1 MQDRIMLETNRF
13 SRAILAG
20 LFSLL
25 VAVSACDKTGQDT
38 TDAEIQ
44 AGRDTA
50 DAMSREHAGDSIS
63 PSEAATTEPSQAVD
77 FETLAYAEVDDELVY
92 GYLAYPSGMTEPLP
106 AVIMIHEWWGLND
119 NIRAMAKRLAA
130 EGYMVLAVDLYG
142 GETAANAG
150 AARVKMLEVVENS
163 ELAEEN
169 LRQAVEFLKTTG
181 APAIASLGWCF
192 GGGWSLNSA
201 MLFPEELDATVI
213 YYGQVTNDDEKLRV
227 IDSPL
232 LGFFGGA
239 DRGISLDSVNAFKA
253 ALQRLRIDNEIH
265 IYPDVG
271 HAFANPS
278 GNNYNREAAEDA
290 WSRTLQFLARNLPQ
304 QSD

>member
-1 MQDRIMLETNRF
+1 MLETNRF

-50 DAMSREHAGDSIS
+50 DAMSREHAGDSAS

-77 FETLAYAEVDDELVY
+77 FKTLAYAEVDDELVY

-106 AVIMIHEWWGLND
+106 AIIMIHEWWGLND

-265 IYPDVG
+265 IYPEVG

-290 WSRTLQFLARNLPQ
+290 WSRTLQFLARNLS

>member
-1 MQDRIMLETNRF
+1 MQDRIMLETNRLR
-13 SRAILAG
+13 RAILA
-20 LFSLL
+20 SLL
-25 VAVSACDKTGQDT
+25 IAVSACDQTGPNT
-38 TDAEIQ
+38 TDSERQ
-44 AGRDTA
+44 AGRDTV
-50 DAMSREHAGDSIS
+50 DAMSREHANDSIS
-63 PSEAATTEPSQAVD
+63 PSDAAMIEPTVSVD
-77 FETLAYAEVDDELVY
+77 SEILAYADVDDELVY

-106 AVIMIHEWWGLND
+106 AIIMIHEWWGLND
-119 NIRAMAKRLAA
+119 NIRAMANRLAA

-142 GETAANAG
+142 GETATSAG
-150 AARVKMLEVVENS
+150 AARVKMLEVVENPQQ
-163 ELAEEN
+163 AKEN
-169 LRQAVEFLKTTG
+169 LRQAVGFLNIAG

-239 DRGISLDSVNAFKA
+239 DRGISVDSVNAFET
-253 ALQRLRIDNEIH
+253 ALQRLRKDYEIH
-265 IYPDVG
+265 IYPNVG
-271 HAFANPS
+271 HAFANPT
-278 GNNYNREAAEDA
+278 GNNYNRDAAEDA
-290 WSRTLQFLARNLPQ
+290 WNRTLEFLARNLS

>member
-1 MQDRIMLETNRF
+1 MLETNRF
-13 SRAILAG
+13 RRAILAG

-25 VAVSACDKTGQDT
+25 VAVSACDKTGADT
-38 TDAEIQ
+38 TDAGIQ
-44 AGRDTA
+44 AARDTV
-50 DAMSREHAGDSIS
+50 DAMSREHAEDSIS
-63 PSEAATTEPSQAVD
+63 PSEAATTEPTQTVD
-77 FETLAYAEVDDELVY
+77 FETLAYADVDDELVY

-106 AVIMIHEWWGLND
+106 AIIMIHEWWGLND
-119 NIRAMAKRLAA
+119 NIQAMAKRLAA

-142 GETAANAG
+142 GETAVNAG

-163 ELAEEN
+163 ELAREN
-169 LRQAVEFLKTTG
+169 LRQAVEFLKITG
-181 APAIASLGWCF
+181 APSIASLGWCF

-213 YYGQVTNDDEKLRV
+213 YYGQLTNDDEKLRV

-239 DRGISLDSVNAFKA
+239 DRGISVDSVNAFEA
-253 ALQRLRIDNEIH
+253 ALQRLRIDHEIH
-265 IYPDVG
+265 IYPNVG

-278 GNNYNREAAEDA
+278 GNNYNRDAAEDA
-290 WSRTLQFLARNLPQ
+290 WGRTLQFLARNLS

>member
-1 MQDRIMLETNRF
+1 MLETNRF

-130 EGYMVLAVDLYG
+130 ESYMVLAVDLYG